1 LQSFDDNLA
10 FLKLE
15 EFRTTHGD
23 LIKQNGN
30 KLEADWR
37 IHLTN
42 NLDLFLRCGAGFTQF
57 RHFKI
62 KQKYY
67 LEDSDGYADFLIDYI
82 SNTKY

>member
-1 LQSFDDNLA
+1 MQSFDDNLA

-67 LEDSDGYADFLIDYI
+67 SFKEPEDYVDFLINYI
-82 SNTKY
+82 SNTK